1 METISPVEQPSSA
14 FEVSSFC
21 DLAIFDMF
29 FVVIVFV
36 TVMSRQRD
44 FQNFLNRLTGKPD
57 PKNRVSIRPP
67 NFDTWEE
74 RPKAKTAR
82 ASVLKPRVS
91 DALSIAST
99 RASAS
104 NLSEGSHDEEHE
116 RGRVSAAAQ
125 RQNNVFPDRKKT
137 NNELLNAFEVG
148 PTDAVTL
155 MDKWITQDRR
165 LGASAISLF
174 LHRLAKAGHICPPH
188 LLAAMADMTSK
199 ASDWSI
205 VAFSAAMYGM
215 RLTPDSA
222 ECRALILSITDK
234 IEQYPTQF
242 NNQATCNTLYG
253 LSRCGDSPEARRLL
267 EVVAKKAE
275 ISGEEFLGKAIANAF
290 FGLFRFPDC
299 PEVRLVINALVAKV
313 ESSPSELTPSQLKV
327 AMGGLAQLDT
337 PEANRARQVLRKK
350 TLWKGAEV
358 DKRRAS
364 APGHIV
370 PPLVDDNGWTTVGK
384 MGRPSS
390 PL

>member
-1 METISPVEQPSSA
+1 METISPVEPSA
-14 FEVSSFC
+14 LEGSFF
-21 DLAIFDMF
+21 DLALFDMF
-29 FVVIVFV
+29 FVAVVLV
-36 TVMSRQRD
+36 TVVSRQRD
-44 FQNFLNRLTGKPD
+44 VQNFLNTLLGRPQVGSG
-57 PKNRVSIRPP
+57 RVSIRPP
-67 NFDTWEE
+67 NFDTWDD
-74 RPKAKTAR
+74 RPKAKK
-82 ASVLKPRVS
+82 ASTLGKAPRVS
-91 DALSIAST
+91 DALSVAST
-99 RASAS
+99 RASTS
-104 NLSEGSHDEEHE
+104 NSEGSHDEFDHE
-116 RGRVSAAAQ
+116 RRMSAGRVSMN
-125 RQNNVFPDRKKT
+125 RQNVFPDRKKT

-148 PTDAVTL
+148 PTEALTL
-155 MDKWITQDRR
+155 MDKWISQDRR

-215 RLTPDSA
+215 RLTPDSQ
-222 ECRALILSITDK
+222 ECRALILAITDK
-234 IEQYPTQF
+234 IESYPTQF

-267 EVVAKKAE
+267 EVVGQKAE

-313 ESSPSELTPSQLKV
+313 ESSPSDLTPSQLKV

-350 TLWKGAEV
+350 TLWKGAEPAE
-358 DKRRAS
+358 KRRAS
-364 APGHIV
+364 APSAV
-370 PPLVDDNGWTTVGK
+370 AVVDIDGWQTVGK
-384 MGRPSS
+384 TGRPSS
-390 PL
+390 P